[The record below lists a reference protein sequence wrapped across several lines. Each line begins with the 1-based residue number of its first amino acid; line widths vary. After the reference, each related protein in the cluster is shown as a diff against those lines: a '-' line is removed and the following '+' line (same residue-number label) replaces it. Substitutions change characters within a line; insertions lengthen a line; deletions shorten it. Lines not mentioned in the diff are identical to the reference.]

1 MRQRGCKRERG
12 THDNRK
18 REHRER
24 GIYVCTDLKGWRKCR
39 CYFLHCGV
47 IEWVCLL
54 FVGFLVSDGYCCWS
68 PGFCWFLVSKVSEG
82 LWCLFGFQVSAGFWF
97 RVFAWFSGFVFWRFL
112 VVGIPS
118 FKHACM
124 NAGMYVT
131 L

>member
-1 MRQRGCKRERG
+1 MVTPTNECHIHQLLNGFA
-12 THDNRK
+12 
-18 REHRER
+18 
-24 GIYVCTDLKGWRKCR
+24 
-39 CYFLHCGV
+39 CY
-47 IEWVCLL
+47 LL
-54 FVGFLVSDGYCCWS
+54 GF
-68 PGFCWFLVSKVSEG
+68 WFLMVIAAGLQVSAGFWCRKVSEG